1 MVNNI
6 IINLYNINFYYII
19 GILLLINIFFLHH
32 TILDI
37 RKSIL
42 LFIIFISINTI
53 LINILTNNFIW
64 FFFFMIYIGGIVVY
78 LIIFLFSLDHNHILT
93 QYSFK
98 NFKNIFTFEYLCL
111 NFILILLFSQLNTNQ
126 NKVIYFQFNND
137 NIKLIE
143 ILHNLFENHVEL
155 FFLLGL
161 ILMVVTISL
170 TTIFKI

>member
-1 MVNNI
+1 
-6 IINLYNINFYYII
+6 
-19 GILLLINIFFLHH
+19 
-32 TILDI
+32 
-37 RKSIL
+37 
-42 LFIIFISINTI
+42 
-53 LINILTNNFIW
+53 
-64 FFFFMIYIGGIVVY
+64 MIYIGGIVVY

>member
-53 LINILTNNFIW
+53 LINILTNNFI
-64 FFFFMIYIGGIVVY
+64 
-78 LIIFLFSLDHNHILT
+78 
-93 QYSFK
+93 
-98 NFKNIFTFEYLCL
+98 
-111 NFILILLFSQLNTNQ
+111 
-126 NKVIYFQFNND
+126 
-137 NIKLIE
+137 
-143 ILHNLFENHVEL
+143 
-155 FFLLGL
+155 
-161 ILMVVTISL
+161 
-170 TTIFKI
+170 